1 MQSMFFSK
9 CGTERYDEV
18 YFSLAA
24 CQNPD
29 QTYQLTTFL
38 LLIQTLCCRINP
50 KQAAITKLDYLNER
64 VLQEYPN
71 DDDTNFYF
79 EMHGKPMNLKTCNS
93 LMWMEGSTVFVQY
106 RNRGGCFMVSLTV
119 LTMIMAALVGSFCTC
134 GLSLFVIPFLLP
146 FLFILPLFC
155 L

>member
-1 MQSMFFSK
+1 MFFSK
-9 CGTERYDEV
+9 CGTERYDEF
-18 YFSLAA
+18 YFFLAA

-29 QTYQLTTFL
+29 QICLLMTFSLLT
-38 LLIQTLCCRINP
+38 QTLCCRIYP
-50 KQAAITKLDYLNER
+50 KQAAITKLDYLTER
-64 VLQEYPN
+64 VQKEYPN
-71 DDDTNFYF
+71 DDTDFYF
-79 EMHGKPMNLKTCNS
+79 EMHGKPLSATTCNS

-119 LTMIMAALVGSFCTC
+119 LTMIMTAIVGSTCTC
-134 GLSLFVIPFLLP
+134 GLSLLFVPFLLP